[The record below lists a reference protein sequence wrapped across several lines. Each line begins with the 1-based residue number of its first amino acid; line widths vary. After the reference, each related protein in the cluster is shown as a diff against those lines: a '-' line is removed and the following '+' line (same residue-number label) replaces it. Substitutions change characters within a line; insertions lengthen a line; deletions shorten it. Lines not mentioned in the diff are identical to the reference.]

1 MSRKPTN
8 LVWNVV
14 AENVNQNRI
23 GVWNI
28 FDHSGF
34 LEDVKKNF
42 KKYKDNKEKF
52 ADELRRSLM
61 YYYWS
66 KSEWEV
72 ILSNQNNRMTITP
85 WIGGWRNDINLDV
98 TYDESFDWRG
108 FYDKMVECYIKEKDS
123 VKIDVYDQVVFRWD
137 EFLTYAWDRL
147 SGN

>member
-14 AENVNQNRI
+14 VENVNQNRI

-28 FDHSGF
+28 FDHSSF
-34 LEDVKKNF
+34 LGDVKKNF

-52 ADELRRSLM
+52 ADELRHSLM

-85 WIGGWRNDINLDV
+85 WIGGCRNDINLDV

-108 FYDKMVECYIKEKDS
+108 FYGKMVECYIKEKDS

-137 EFLTYAWDRL
+137 EFLNYVWDRL